1 MDTPERL
8 NAAMTYIEQHLCTG
22 LDMEEV
28 ARRACVTADS
38 FERFFSYMT
47 GMSLKEYVRCRRLT
61 MAAQLLRDTNRR
73 VLDIALQLGYE
84 SADAFSRAFAR
95 QHGITPAA
103 YCKNGGAL
111 KIYPPASFH
120 IIIKGA
126 NEMDFELIRLPE
138 TEVFGVSRQYDGE
151 SYRSREELRN
161 ILWDA
166 SQEDVPGKICEG
178 AWNQPGSHAYDGIW
192 FGVWQDGRYM
202 VARREADAKDVS
214 VLEKCVL
221 PAGTYAAFRTGC
233 GGLAW
238 EEFPRLFG
246 QIFDS
251 WLPTSGYRQQ
261 GDLAIEVLHLQTD
274 HDERQKKRWYEV
286 WLPVEK
292 I

>member
-1 MDTPERL
+1 MDTPEKL
-8 NAAMTYIEQHLCTG
+8 NAAMAYIEQHLCTE
-22 LDMEEV
+22 LELAAA
-28 ARRACVTADS
+28 ARLACVTVDS

-47 GMSLKEYVRCRRLT
+47 GMSLKEYVRRRRLT
-61 MAAQLLRDTNRR
+61 VAAQLLRETNSR

-103 YCKNGGAL
+103 YRKNGGAL

-151 SYRSREELRN
+151 GYRSREELRN

-178 AWNQPGSHAYDGIW
+178 TWNQPGSRAYDGIW
-192 FGVWQDGRYM
+192 FGVWRDGRYM
-202 VARREADAKDVS
+202 VARKKADAKDVS

-251 WLPTSGYRQQ
+251 WLPSSGYRQR

-292 I
+292 L